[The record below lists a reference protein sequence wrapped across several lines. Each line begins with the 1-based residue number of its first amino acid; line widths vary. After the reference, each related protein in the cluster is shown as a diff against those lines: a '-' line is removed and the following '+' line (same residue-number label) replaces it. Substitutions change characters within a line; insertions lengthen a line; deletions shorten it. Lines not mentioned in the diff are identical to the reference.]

1 MKKKRT
7 VIYIILG
14 ICFIALIIILPR
26 ILDLLIFGNAIPS
39 NISNES
45 WAAFLGGYIGA
56 ILTGAI
62 TLIGIVIT
70 IRFTAAQNKRDKQLE
85 ISPYLTVSFSKFAQ
99 LTKAEKELDDI
110 LYSVTQDETDTT
122 DLFGIVYIKNIGLG
136 PIVECIVCNARYNG
150 KLFPRAY
157 KIVDGENI
165 DKGETL
171 GITIGVFGLKNEIDN
186 LEFIED
192 ERTHRLEPNLARIR
206 MNNDELSF
214 TLLFSDLIGT
224 KYQQTV
230 KLTISNGIT
239 GKDKAWKYNHELT
252 LTEVSKRE
260 LLQ

>member
-1 MKKKRT
+1 MKNKRV

-14 ICFIALIIILPR
+14 ISFIVLIIALPR
-26 ILDLLIFGNAIPS
+26 IVDLLIFGNTIPS

-85 ISPYLTVSFSKFAQ
+85 ISPYLSVSFSRFAQ
-99 LTKAEKELDDI
+99 LTKAKKELDDI
-110 LYSVTQDETDTT
+110 LYSVTQDEMDTT

-136 PIVECIVCNARYNG
+136 PIIECVVCNTRYNG
-150 KLFPRAY
+150 KPFPRAY

-165 DKGETL
+165 DKGETF

-186 LEFIED
+186 LELIED
-192 ERTHRLEPNLARIR
+192 ERTHRKEPNLAKIR

-214 TLLFSDLIGT
+214 TLIFSDLIGT
-224 KYQQTV
+224 KYQQII
-230 KLTISNGIT
+230 KLTINNGIT
-239 GKDKAWKYNHELT
+239 GKGKEWKYNHELM

-260 LLQ
+260 LL